1 MTFYLWCQI
10 YLKCNEIQKRKCFI
24 HRNIKVNF
32 FSTRPE
38 FVKACSDLLIL
49 ARNWVIICK
58 IVKMRNI
65 FRFIAILIF
74 INIFFP
80 VYAQEDT
87 APRQVVIDGKTFIM
101 HTVKG
106 GETLYSIGKHYGVEA
121 VLILNNNPQLLFGL
135 KAGDILKIP
144 VTTQDQISALDDP
157 GRMPDRLL
165 DHEVKRRETL
175 YSVSRKYGVTIDDI
189 LNFNPGLGQLR
200 RGDNIRIPQWD
211 KKSVDFDPAVVAE
224 TGKQEFYLHEVV
236 AGETFFAISR
246 KYGIP
251 VQQLQEANPEVP
263 VLKPGIKLKIPGQ
276 LLVMEKVTP
285 AVRPAQ
291 EEFREHVIVSGE
303 TLFSL
308 TRKYNVTAERLVELN
323 PALDGSFR
331 TGTVV
336 RIPIAPEI
344 VEDEGFV
351 NYLVQKGETLFRIA
365 RFYRVTTDEL
375 ITWNPFLEYRN
386 IIPGDTLKLIPGLI
400 AEQPVTGEE
409 DLFRVAHSECD
420 QLKYNRLE
428 GQAVNVV
435 MLLPLLADNNNAL
448 NTDEMLDFNSGITEN
463 SFSPDSVQIVRS
475 DRDPQIKFQGNSE
488 NFIHFYEGALL
499 AVDSLRERGV
509 NVRLTVFDT
518 EQKDTRI
525 RHLIATDRLKN
536 ADLIIGPV
544 YPNEQKEV
552 AEYAMRNEIPMVSP
566 LSATDDFSRVNPWFF
581 QVNPHRD
588 IINEITAD
596 YVATKY
602 AKSNFVVLRTGNS
615 AQDND
620 LARLVREKITQNSNG
635 AGQFRNCDF
644 QKDGLA
650 GLRRLLEPAQKNIII
665 LTSINEAEVSIGM
678 SNIHTLAPSFDIT
691 VIGSNRFTQFESI
704 NQEYFHDGQL
714 EFLAPYWPDY
724 KKEVTRSFVSKFRN
738 YFKTEPNQ
746 YSMQGYDVTYFFTE
760 AISAFG
766 RDFRNCVH
774 TVIPELVQG
783 NFRFEKLPSGG
794 YVNKGLSVVSY
805 TKDFR
810 VVTSN
815 SSVSR

>member
-1 MTFYLWCQI
+1 MT
-10 YLKCNEIQKRKCFI
+10 
-24 HRNIKVNF
+24 
-32 FSTRPE
+32 
-38 FVKACSDLLIL
+38 CSDLLIL
-49 ARNWVIICK
+49 ARNWVFICK
-58 IVKMRNI
+58 IFEMRNI
-65 FRFIAILIF
+65 FRSVAILIF
-74 INIFFP
+74 INIFFA
-80 VYAQEDT
+80 VSAQEDT
-87 APRQVVIDGKTFIM
+87 TPRQVVINGNTFIM
-101 HTVKG
+101 HPVKG
-106 GETLYSIGKHYGVEA
+106 GETLYSIGKQYGVEV

-144 VTTQDQISALDDP
+144 VTTQEQISPLDDA

-165 DHEVKRRETL
+165 VHEVKRRETL
-175 YSVSRKYGVTIDDI
+175 YSVSRQYGVTIDDI

-211 KKSVDFDPAVVAE
+211 KKSVDFE
-224 TGKQEFYLHEVV
+224 TADVTETVKPEFHLHEVV

-263 VLKPGIKLKIPGQ
+263 VLKPGIKLRIPGQ
-276 LLVMEKVTP
+276 SLVMEKEVQT
-285 AVRPAQ
+285 VRPVQ
-291 EEFREHVIVSGE
+291 EEYMEHIIVSGE

-323 PALDGSFR
+323 PALDGSFK

-336 RIPIAPEI
+336 RIPMAPEI
-344 VEDEGFV
+344 VEDEGFMKYV
-351 NYLVQKGETLFRIA
+351 VQKGETLFRIA
-365 RFYRVTTDEL
+365 QFYRVTTDEL

-386 IIPGDTLKLIPGLI
+386 IIPGDTLKLIAGLM

-409 DLFRVAHSECD
+409 DLFRAAHSECD
-420 QLKYNRLE
+420 QLKYNRIE

-435 MLLPLLADNNNAL
+435 MLLPLLIDNNNAL
-448 NTDEMLDFNSGITEN
+448 NTDQMLDFNSGLTEN
-463 SFSPDSVQIVRS
+463 SFSPDSVQIIKSERG
-475 DRDPQIKFQGNSE
+475 PQIKFQGNSE
-488 NFIHFYEGALL
+488 DFIHFYEGALL

-518 EQKDTRI
+518 EQKDSRI
-525 RHLIATDRLKN
+525 RQLIATDKLRN

-596 YVATKY
+596 YVASKY
-602 AKSNFVVLRTGNS
+602 AKSNFIVLRTGNS
-615 AQDND
+615 VQDNE
-620 LARLVREKITQNSNG
+620 LAMLVREKITRNNNG
-635 AGQFRNCDF
+635 AGRFRNCDF
-644 QKDGLA
+644 QRDALS
-650 GLRRLLEPAQKNIII
+650 GLRNLLDPAQKNIII
-665 LTSINEAEVSIGM
+665 LTSTNEAEVSIGM
-678 SNIHTLAPSFDIT
+678 SNIHTLAPGYDIT

-724 KKEVTRSFVSKFRN
+724 KKDVTRSFVSKFRN

-746 YSMQGYDVTYFFTE
+746 YSMQGYDVTYFFAE

-774 TVIPELVQG
+774 TVIPQLVQG
-783 NFRFEKLPSGG
+783 NYRFEKLPSGG
-794 YVNKGLSVVSY
+794 YVNRGLSVISY
-805 TKDFR
+805 TRDFR
-810 VVTSN
+810 VVTTDGP
-815 SSVSR
+815 VAR